1 MGRRE
6 VSTYCIVGVV
16 DGDGMQRKSDLV
28 IYAWKVIAQLHP
40 GSSWKLSFKFTPY
53 YYYRYSS
60 TLLIVSLERA
70 SVEKNSAPNN
80 RIRSLQH

>member
-28 IYAWKVIAQLHP
+28 IYAWKVIAHLLP
-40 GSSWKLSFKFTPY
+40 GSSGKLFKFTPYY

-60 TLLIVSLERA
+60 TLL
-70 SVEKNSAPNN
+70 
-80 RIRSLQH
+80 